1 MYDKENADGNDT
13 GIDISTSSLMD
24 GDATDISLTESLSY
38 DTASLSS
45 DLPSPGSSG
54 SSKEVSP
61 EHKSLT
67 LPSKLDVKQLEWD
80 EIDDLLQIKQFDE
93 TAQAR

>member
-1 MYDKENADGNDT
+1 
-13 GIDISTSSLMD
+13 MD
-24 GDATDISLTESLSY
+24 GDATDISLTESISY
-38 DTASLSS
+38 DTVSVSS
-45 DLPSPGSSG
+45 DLPSPVSSS

-80 EIDDLLQIKQFDE
+80 DIDDLLQVKQFDE
-93 TAQAR
+93 NAHTR

>member
-1 MYDKENADGNDT
+1 
-13 GIDISTSSLMD
+13 MD
-24 GDATDISLTESLSY
+24 GDATDISLTESISY
-38 DTASLSS
+38 DTVSVSS
-45 DLPSPGSSG
+45 DLPSPGSSS

-80 EIDDLLQIKQFDE
+80 DIDDLLQVKQFDE
-93 TAQAR
+93 NAHTR